1 MARAFPT
8 PKVVNPPGHSR
19 SGDGKPTL
27 WERILERRFL
37 FLAIIVHVL
46 MAIGATLWIVTDTST
61 PRKKFMPPAG
71 SAEQA
76 KKGAEHKVSMGRK
89 QSTMSAPEQ
98 AKRVV
103 TNSAFAKVAL
113 PEMPEMPAATT
124 DVFANRAIGLGGAGN
139 AFGATGT
146 PGGGGGGGGSGIN
159 FFGLR
164 TRAKSIV
171 FLIDVSDSMLTPLAP
186 NLVAQKVAPNAPKPA
201 PKGPQSYKALET
213 EIIRGIRSL
222 ENNMMFSLV
231 CFAGDVEPYKPALVP
246 ANDLEKERAIKWLQ
260 TRNPG
265 LNLVSQQRTAE
276 RVIAGF
282 EKAKPAGAASVTKFN
297 HAGTRSL
304 AALKFAFAMNPDAI
318 CFVSDGEPTDG
329 GYKSADILPAVA
341 AMQKQLPRPTAINT
355 VAFLA
360 DSGFQFMQD
369 LAAKTQGSFKE
380 IKPGMTSFGF

>member
-1 MARAFPT
+1 MPSAVPT
-8 PKVVNPPGHSR
+8 PKVVKQPRAPR
-19 SGDGKPTL
+19 SADGKPTI

-46 MAIGATLWIVTDTST
+46 LAIGATLWVVKDNTVT
-61 PRKKFMPPAG
+61 RKKFMPPAG
-71 SAEQA
+71 AAEQA

-146 PGGGGGGGGSGIN
+146 GGGGGGGGGSGIN

-171 FLIDVSDSMLTPLAP
+171 FLVDVSDSMVSPQSIKPPDPKAP
-186 NLVAQKVAPNAPKPA
+186 SNLPKPP
-201 PKGPQSYKALET
+201 PKGPQTYKSLET
-213 EIIRGIRSL
+213 EIVRGIRSL
-222 ENNMMFSLV
+222 DKGMTFSLV

-260 TRNPG
+260 ARNPG
-265 LNLVSQQRTAE
+265 LNVAADQRSAE
-276 RVIAGF
+276 RLAAGF
-282 EKAKPAGAASVTKFN
+282 DKPKPGAAATVTKFN

-329 GYKSADILPAVA
+329 GFRATEIAPAIEEL
-341 AMQKQLPRPTAINT
+341 QKQLPRPAVINT
-355 VAFLA
+355 VAFYA
-360 DSGFQFMQD
+360 DGGFQFMKD
-369 LAAKTQGSFKE
+369 LAAKNQGSFKE

>member
-1 MARAFPT
+1 MPSAVPT
-8 PKVVNPPGHSR
+8 PKVVRQPGRSR
-19 SGDGKPTL
+19 SEDGKPTI

-37 FLAIIVHVL
+37 FLAIVVHVL
-46 MAIGATLWIVTDTST
+46 LAIGATLWVVKDNTA

-71 SAEQA
+71 AAEQA
-76 KKGAEHKVSMGRK
+76 KKGAEHKVSLGRK

-171 FLIDVSDSMLTPLAP
+171 FLVDVSDSMVMPLPPSLLAK
-186 NLVAQKVAPNAPKPA
+186 QIAPNAPKPP
-201 PKGPQSYKALET
+201 PKGPQTYKSLET

-222 ENNMMFSLV
+222 DKGMTFSLV
-231 CFAGDVEPYKPALVP
+231 CFAGDVEPYKETLVP

-260 TRNPG
+260 TRSPA
-265 LNLVSQQRTAE
+265 LNVAGERRDAE
-276 RVIAGF
+276 RAAAGF
-282 EKAKPAGAASVTKFN
+282 ATAKPGVAASVTKFN

-304 AALKFAFAMNPDAI
+304 AALKYAFAMNPDAV

-329 GYKSADILPAVA
+329 GYKAADIIPAVEA
-341 AMQKQLPRPTAINT
+341 LQKQLPRPTVINT
-355 VAFLA
+355 VAFFA
-360 DSGFQFMQD
+360 DGGFQFMKD
-369 LAAKTQGSFKE
+369 LAAKNQGSFKE